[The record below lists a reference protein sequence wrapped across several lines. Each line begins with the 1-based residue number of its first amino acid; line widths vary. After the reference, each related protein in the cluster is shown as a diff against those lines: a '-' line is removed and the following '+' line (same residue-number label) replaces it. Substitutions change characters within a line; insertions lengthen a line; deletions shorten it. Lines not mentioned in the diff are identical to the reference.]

1 MKQGHFPVQMKTPT
15 QGLINE
21 RSLFLFR
28 SIAFVVI
35 LGFTIYKLVREKGEF
50 FYFLTNWNWIF
61 LIIYFGIACVQSNT
75 LANGSTVTK
84 LDKVHRIAFSLIQ
97 SISWFVTITYWA
109 LIASDVF
116 NSPLNDL
123 ELKIQSAFAHSAN
136 LLFPLLDLLL
146 SRVQLAWKDA
156 IYPVSGAVIYQVTV
170 VAWKSLARRFWPYR
184 FVATING
191 GQDRL
196 NWAAIFAFMGGM
208 IVVLLLLHAITK
220 ALIAL
225 RNLMLP
231 KEKKSDSKAFQSQA
245 TIVEVV

>member
-1 MKQGHFPVQMKTPT
+1 M
-15 QGLINE
+15 I
-21 RSLFLFR
+21 
-28 SIAFVVI
+28 VI
-35 LGFTIYKLVREKGEF
+35 LGFTIYKLVREGSEF

-61 LIIYFGIACVQSNT
+61 LNIYFGIACIQSNS

-84 LDKVHRIAFSLIQ
+84 LDKVHRIGFSLIQ
-97 SISWFVTITYWA
+97 SISWFVTVSYWG

-116 NSPLNDL
+116 NSPLSDL

-136 LLFPLLDLLL
+136 LLLPILDLLL
-146 SRVQLAWKDA
+146 SRVQVAWKDA
-156 IYPVSGAVIYQVTV
+156 LYPIAAGIIYQITV
-170 VAWKSLARRFWPYR
+170 VAWKALVGRRWPYR

-196 NWAAIFAFMGGM
+196 NWGAIFAFAGGM
-208 IVVLLLLHAITK
+208 IVILMLFHSITM
-220 ALIAL
+220 ALIAI

-231 KEKKSDSKAFQSQA
+231 KEKSDSRTSQSQA